1 MGRGAGRWRWP
12 RVVGVV
18 VVVLVAVALGAQ
30 PGAPGEVR
38 ILVPP
43 VRVEATPEAVGAVLR
58 GRGIPATEVQLGT
71 RARGGWPP
79 AFSFDTVGVA
89 FTWGAVRVRSRIEL
103 SSGLLTA
110 YMGAVPRP
118 AGDIAIDDATT
129 AARVANEWFAL
140 VGVPLARSR
149 LDYISSVRDK
159 AEWHVLREQVLPSG
173 VATPAYCSVGLDGRT
188 GALTSVAAAPW
199 LADDTRLPTARIA
212 AEAAVDRVLAE
223 YGAGVRSNYRGVS
236 EARLLR
242 VQRGIQLT
250 HTDDGAD
257 KAIIAWEVDLRAEA
271 VPVYFDGLEGP
282 PTTIL
287 VDASVDVQSGE
298 LLSYH
303 AVGIDTLWLAE
314 EVLGANEAGAA
325 ASAAE

>member
-18 VVVLVAVALGAQ
+18 VVVLVAVAMGAQ

-38 ILVPP
+38 IPVPP
-43 VRVEATPEAVGAVLR
+43 VRIEASPEAVEAVLR

-71 RARGGWPP
+71 RAMSGWPP
-79 AFSFDTVGVA
+79 AYSFDTVGVA
-89 FTWGAVRVRSRIEL
+89 FTWDAVRVRSRIEL

-110 YMGAVPRP
+110 YMGAVPRL
-118 AGDIAIDDATT
+118 AGDIATEDATT
-129 AARVANEWFAL
+129 AARVADEWFAL

-149 LDYISSVRDK
+149 LDFISSVRDK
-159 AEWHVLREQVLPSG
+159 AEWHVLREQVLPNG
-173 VATPAYCSVGLDGRT
+173 VATPAYCSVGLDGHT

-199 LADDTRLPTARIA
+199 LADDTRLPTARIS

-223 YGAGVRSNYRGVS
+223 YGAGARSNYRGVS
-236 EARLLR
+236 KARLLR
-242 VQRGIQLT
+242 VQRGIQLI
-250 HTDDGAD
+250 HDDGAE
-257 KAIIAWEVDLRAEA
+257 KAIIAWEVELRAEA
-271 VPVYFDGLEGP
+271 VPVYFDGLEGA

-287 VDASVDVQSGE
+287 VDASVDEQSGE

-314 EVLGANEAGAA
+314 EVLGADEEGAA
-325 ASAAE
+325 AAAAE